1 MEEVRR
7 RTTAAGAARHH
18 RGEAPEAHAL
28 QDLLGDHNLLGAG
41 RAGRRRERDADRV
54 ADAFLKEHGERSRR
68 GDDALGADAR
78 LGKAEVERVAAAPC
92 EHAVDGNEALD
103 FGDLGAQHDAVGG
116 KAELHGHVGALHGA
130 LDESGAKDG
139 VGGKRIGERVVLV
152 HHAGEERLI
161 KRAPVDAD
169 AHGGAVLLRALNH
182 GGEVLHALLALAD
195 VAGID
200 TVLGERGG
208 AFGMI
213 CEQLVAVVVE
223 VAHERDV
230 AAGAVER
237 LANAGDAAS
246 GVGRVDGE
254 SDELAARARKRKH
267 LGDARLDVGRRG
279 VRHRLH
285 DDRVHAADR
294 HDAAAPGDLDGV
306 GLATEF
312 KGVFRHGLS
321 LREIRTGRRPV

>member
-1 MEEVRR
+1 MIQHDIVIIGGGP
-7 RTTAAGAARHH
+7 AG
-18 RGEAPEAHAL
+18 L
-28 QDLLGDHNLLGAG
+28 
-41 RAGRRRERDADRV
+41 
-54 ADAFLKEHGERSRR
+54 
-68 GDDALGADAR
+68 
-78 LGKAEVERVAAAPC
+78 AAAAALSDFTFMAENGKLFVNSPNTIP
-92 EHAVDGNEALD
+92 GNTADKCDTASAKFQSE
-103 FGDLGAQHDAVGG
+103 
-116 KAELHGHVGALHGA
+116 
-130 LDESGAKDG
+130 ESGIVDG
-139 VGGKRIGERVVLV
+139 VGS
-152 HHAGEERLI
+152 EEEILDEIRS
-161 KRAPVDAD
+161 
-169 AHGGAVLLRALNH
+169 
-182 GGEVLHALLALAD
+182 
-195 VAGID
+195 
-200 TVLGERGG
+200 
-208 AFGMI
+208 
-213 CEQLVAVVVE
+213 LVAILPANNEDNDAYDECTDDLNRVCADLE
-223 VAHERDV
+223 NAAEDAHERDV